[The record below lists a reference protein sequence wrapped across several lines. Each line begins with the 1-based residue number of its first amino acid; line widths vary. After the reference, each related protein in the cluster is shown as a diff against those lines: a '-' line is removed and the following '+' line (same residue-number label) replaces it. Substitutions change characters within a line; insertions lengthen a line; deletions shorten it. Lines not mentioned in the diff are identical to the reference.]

1 LPQSMQHDTLAYDD
15 TCCFFVFNT
24 SDLIPYGCLFKLF
37 FDPKCRL
44 LFT

>member
-1 LPQSMQHDTLAYDD
+1 MILRHMMIHVG
-15 TCCFFVFNT
+15 FFVFDT

-44 LFT
+44 FFT